1 MTSTSSSGFSTMS
14 STLFNKV
21 AQDRLTKN
29 FVFYRFADKKRL
41 PKNSGQ
47 VMQFNRYI
55 NVAGTT
61 STIAEGTLTAGEIN
75 ISADTATLTFSSYG
89 QFTTLTQTLTDTNR
103 TTVIEEATEV
113 LADGASDT
121 VDLLSY
127 YNYTANATLRVANG
141 KTTGTIANGDKLTGD
156 ELRLVVR
163 NMQANNVRAFDEG
176 GNYVGVYHPYQT
188 YDLQGDTSANTSW
201 TEAHKYTDKP
211 VQNMFATE
219 LGALWGVRLIR
230 SNNVLTA
237 SVTASLTN
245 PAYQGVVIGRHAQA
259 AVSLTDNP
267 IEMIVKLPGSG
278 GTYDPYNNICTVA
291 YKLPYYGVKWLG
303 FGATENAY
311 RAIRHITAATA

>member
-1 MTSTSSSGFSTMS
+1 MTTTSSTGFSTMS

-55 NVAGTT
+55 NVDGTT
-61 STIAEGTLTAGEIN
+61 ATIAEGTLTAGELN
-75 ISADTATLTFSSYG
+75 ISADTATLTFATYG
-89 QFTTLTQTLTDTNR
+89 QFTTITQTLTDTNR

-113 LADGASDT
+113 LADAASDT
-121 VDLLSY
+121 VDLLSM
-127 YNYTANATLRVANG
+127 YNYTGNATLRVANG
-141 KTTGTIANGDKLTGD
+141 KTTGTVTNADLMDAD
-156 ELRLVVR
+156 ELRLIVR

-176 GNYVGVYHPYQT
+176 GNYVGIYSPYQT
-188 YDLQGDTSANTSW
+188 YDLQGDSSANTSW

-211 VQNMFATE
+211 VNNMFATE

-230 SNNVLTA
+230 SNNILTA
-237 SVTASLTN
+237 SVTSSVTLS
-245 PAYQGVVIGRHAQA
+245 AYQGVVIGRHAQA
-259 AVSLTDNP
+259 AVSLTENP

-278 GTYDPYNNICTVA
+278 GTYDPYNNICTAA
-291 YKLPYYGVKWLG
+291 YKLPYFGVRWLG
-303 FGATENAY
+303 FGAAANGHRAY
-311 RAIRHITAATA
+311 RHITPVSA

>member
-1 MTSTSSSGFSTMS
+1 MS

-47 VMQFNRYI
+47 VMQFNRYVT
-55 NVAGTT
+55 VAGTT
-61 STIAEGTLTAGEIN
+61 ATIAEGTLTAGEVN

-89 QFTTLTQTLTDTNR
+89 QFTTITQTLTDTNR

-121 VDLLSY
+121 VDLLCM
-127 YNYTANATLRVANG
+127 YNYAGNATLRVANG
-141 KTTGTIANGDKLTGD
+141 KTTGTITNGDKLTGD
-156 ELRLVVR
+156 ELRAIVR
-163 NMQANNVRAFDEG
+163 DMQLANVRPFDEG
-176 GNYVGVYHPYQT
+176 GNYVGIYSPAQT

-201 TEAHKYTDKP
+201 TEVHKYTDKP
-211 VQNMFATE
+211 VTNMFGME

-237 SVTASLTN
+237 SVTSSVTN
-245 PAYQGVVIGRHAQA
+245 SAYQGYVIGKHAQA
-259 AVSLTDNP
+259 AVSLTENP

-291 YKLPYYGVKWLG
+291 YKLPYFGVKWLG
-303 FGATENAY
+303 FGTDTGNAKRAY
-311 RAIRHITAATA
+311 RNITCVSA